1 MIHLVF
7 YLLNSL
13 EMPFMGL
20 EIVEGPFLG
29 HTALDA
35 ITFATWTYLVD
46 QIDAYFSIFL
56 FPPLL
61 ANTQV
66 QT

>member
-1 MIHLVF
+1 
-7 YLLNSL
+7 
-13 EMPFMGL
+13 MGL

-29 HTALDA
+29 HTALDT
-35 ITFATWTYLVD
+35 ITFATWTYLID
-46 QIDAYFSIFL
+46 QIDAYFSIFI